1 MAVRYD
7 QETKDKAIK
16 LSDEIGIKA
25 AAEQLGLSEKT
36 IWYFRSARK
45 KTEKK
50 LAEAK
55 RKYIIE
61 PPDPEKEVEDNPY
74 VSFTK
79 SDDERIFKRGEIYYI
94 HNIPVIGCEQTQGR
108 PGIIVSNDT
117 LNKHLGVVTVVFLT
131 SKKKDAYET
140 RVPIYSSGRPAMA
153 LAEQINTVDKSRIGN
168 FVGECT
174 PAEIDAVDNAIITVL
189 NLERHTA
196 KCMSDDQIIARMTA
210 IKAERDAYERQF
222 DKLLSR
228 FIKMGGGEIK
238 L

>member
-55 RKYIIE
+55 KKYVIE
-61 PPDPEKEVEDNPY
+61 PPDLEKEVADNPY

-79 SDDERIFKRGEIYYI
+79 SKDDDRIFKRGQVYYI
-94 HNIPVIGCEQTQGR
+94 FRSYVIGNELAKGR
-108 PGIIVSNDT
+108 PGIIISNDRD
-117 LNKHLGVVTVVFLT
+117 NEHNGVVTVVLLT
-131 SKKKDAYET
+131 SKIKEQHNS
-140 RVPIYSSGRPAMA
+140 RVCVSVTGRVSTVMA
-153 LAEQINTVDKSRIGN
+153 DQITTVDISRIGDYI
-168 FVGECT
+168 GECT
-174 PAEIDAVDNAIITVL
+174 PAEIDAVDNAIIAAL
-189 NLERHTA
+189 GLERHTA

-222 DKLLSR
+222 DKLLSK
-228 FIKMGGGEIK
+228 FIKMGGAK
-238 L
+238 